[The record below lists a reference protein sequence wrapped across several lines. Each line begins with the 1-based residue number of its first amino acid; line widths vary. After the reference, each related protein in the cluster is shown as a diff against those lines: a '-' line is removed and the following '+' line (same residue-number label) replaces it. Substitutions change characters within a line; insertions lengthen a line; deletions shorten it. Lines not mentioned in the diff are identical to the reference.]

1 MCLPPT
7 LPQLPKLS
15 TQPNVPQTDD
25 RIEIL
30 EVFAELSDSRRAAG
44 KRHQV
49 SLCLALFTKRHCGR
63 QPRLSRYW
71 RLVD

>member
-44 KRHQV
+44 K
-49 SLCLALFTKRHCGR
+49 GR
-63 QPRLSRYW
+63 QGRKFNHVMTHDSIQS
-71 RLVD
+71 